1 MTPGYFFLLTI
12 KNDKGSSSSPA
23 ELG

>member
-1 MTPGYFFLLTI
+1 MIPGYFFLLTI